1 MKFINIFLDRPRIL
15 FLTLAF
21 ILLSGISSISTLP
34 IQENPELAERWA
46 TVTISYPGA
55 TPERIETQV
64 VDNLENKLREIV
76 ELDIEDLSSVITQGF
91 SETLVE
97 LQQNVPP
104 LLIEEVWSKV
114 QNKIDQ
120 IETPDGVT
128 MLLERSSGPPITVEY
143 IIDWKGEGN
152 TPIIMM
158 SRLAQ
163 QLQKRLSSVPGTEK
177 TAIYG
182 EAEEEIV
189 VEVDSAKMSSLGL
202 TYQEI
207 STAIK
212 SYDNKKPVGVVSD
225 EYSEFLI
232 RLKDNITTP
241 QKIGEIPVKVINQSE
256 IIRLQDIAEVSMQPA
271 NPIED
276 IFLYN
281 GKRVLSVSATGSF
294 SQRVFEYVENV
305 DDQVDKM
312 RLTLPEEFQI
322 ERIYDESI
330 YVSSKFGELIKS
342 FALATFFVLSLSFF
356 FLGIRPGI
364 IVTAILPFS
373 VSLVLLGCRLID
385 LPLHQTSI
393 TGIIIAL
400 GLLIDNG
407 IIVVEDYK
415 YRRSIGLSIRESI
428 NQTLV
433 HISTPLLAAT
443 ATTVFA
449 FMPIVTGEGSSI
461 EFVGGMAL
469 TVIMSIISSLV
480 LALIMVPVLMS
491 YMERIPYFANIN
503 VHEEGYKNQ
512 KILKKYRKFLTWAFD
527 VPRRA
532 ILISISLPLLG
543 FLIFGSIPKDF
554 FPANDRDMFRIHIEL
569 PTNSSSTKT
578 LEKVQEIRNQV
589 IDSNLI
595 ELDKD
600 YWFIGR
606 WMPRV
611 LMNIVGGE
619 EKNGGNNHAQAVFF
633 AKDYYEMIENLP
645 KLSKMLVAQNSDLI
659 IFVDSF
665 QTGPPVFSDIQYSI
679 IGDDENVLRA
689 IGSELELIIN
699 DAPDVSHTKSLAGY
713 SNTNIEFEFNS
724 SNVSLS
730 GKNTELLVNELYAEN
745 NGIVVSSMLDSNKEI
760 PIRVKGIRE
769 SSDIIG
775 NTGYLS
781 IPAKDGIDFI
791 GNYGQA
797 TINKTSSYVTR
808 RNSQRVN
815 QVEGWIWTGTLPHKT
830 EQYLEE
836 KFNEFESN
844 LPPGYSI
851 IVGGEAESR
860 GQSQSQIYSS
870 AIIYLLLITF
880 GLVFALNSFR
890 QTLLILSVAI
900 FSIGLSFLGLKLGQQ
915 NYGFIGTVGALGL
928 IGLSINDSII
938 VLSHIKEKANQVS
951 MTKSDLI
958 EVVIRSTRH
967 IITTSLTTL
976 GGFLPLI
983 FANIFFRPLAW
994 AMSIGVLGATMTAL
1008 LYIPAM
1014 FILLKKIKT

>member
-1 MKFINIFLDRPRIL
+1 MKFINIFLERPRIL

-91 SETLVE
+91 SETIVE
-97 LQQNVPP
+97 LQQSVPP
-104 LLIEEVWSKV
+104 ALIEEVWSKV

-152 TPIIMM
+152 APIIMM

-163 QLQKRLSSVPGTEK
+163 QLQKKLSSVPGTEK

-207 STAIK
+207 SSAIK

-225 EYSEFLI
+225 KYSEFLI
-232 RLKDNITTP
+232 RLKDNITSP

-271 NPIED
+271 SPIED

-281 GKRVLSVSATGSF
+281 GRRVLSVSATGSF
-294 SQRVFEYVENV
+294 SQRVFEYVESV
-305 DDQVDKM
+305 DNQVDKM

-322 ERIYDESI
+322 ERIYDEST

-364 IVTAILPFS
+364 IVTAILPLS

-393 TGIIIAL
+393 TGVIIAL

-415 YRRSIGLSIRESI
+415 YRRSIGLSIKESI

-433 HISTPLLAAT
+433 HISTPLIAAT

-469 TVIMSIISSLV
+469 TVIMSIVSSLL

-527 VPRRA
+527 IPRRA

-543 FLIFGSIPKDF
+543 FLIFTSIPKDF

-578 LEKVQEIRNQV
+578 LERVQEIRQQV

-595 ELDKD
+595 ELDRD

-745 NGIVVSSMLDSNKEI
+745 NGIIVSSMLDSNKEI
-760 PIRVKGIRE
+760 PIRIKGIRE
-769 SSDIIG
+769 SSDITG
-775 NTGYLS
+775 DAGYLS
-781 IPAKDGIDFI
+781 IPTQDGIDFI

-797 TINKTSSYVTR
+797 SINKTSSYVTR

-880 GLVFALNSFR
+880 GLVFALNSFK

-951 MTKSDLI
+951 MTKAELI

-1014 FILLKKIKT
+1014 FILMKKIKT

>member
-781 IPAKDGIDFI
+781 IPYKDGIDFI

-860 GQSQSQIYSS
+860 GQSQSQIFSS

>member
-64 VDNLENKLREIV
+64 VNNLENKLREIV

-104 LLIEEVWSKV
+104 SLIEEVWSKV

>member
-1 MKFINIFLDRPRIL
+1 
-15 FLTLAF
+15 
-21 ILLSGISSISTLP
+21 
-34 IQENPELAERWA
+34 
-46 TVTISYPGA
+46 
-55 TPERIETQV
+55 
-64 VDNLENKLREIV
+64 
-76 ELDIEDLSSVITQGF
+76 
-91 SETLVE
+91 
-97 LQQNVPP
+97 
-104 LLIEEVWSKV
+104 
-114 QNKIDQ
+114 
-120 IETPDGVT
+120 
-128 MLLERSSGPPITVEY
+128 
-143 IIDWKGEGN
+143 
-152 TPIIMM
+152 
-158 SRLAQ
+158 
-163 QLQKRLSSVPGTEK
+163 
-177 TAIYG
+177 
-182 EAEEEIV
+182 
-189 VEVDSAKMSSLGL
+189 
-202 TYQEI
+202 
-207 STAIK
+207 
-212 SYDNKKPVGVVSD
+212 
-225 EYSEFLI
+225 
-232 RLKDNITTP
+232 
-241 QKIGEIPVKVINQSE
+241 
-256 IIRLQDIAEVSMQPA
+256 
-271 NPIED
+271 
-276 IFLYN
+276 
-281 GKRVLSVSATGSF
+281 
-294 SQRVFEYVENV
+294 
-305 DDQVDKM
+305 
-312 RLTLPEEFQI
+312 
-322 ERIYDESI
+322 
-330 YVSSKFGELIKS
+330 
-342 FALATFFVLSLSFF
+342 
-356 FLGIRPGI
+356 
-364 IVTAILPFS
+364 
-373 VSLVLLGCRLID
+373 
-385 LPLHQTSI
+385 
-393 TGIIIAL
+393 
-400 GLLIDNG
+400 
-407 IIVVEDYK
+407 
-415 YRRSIGLSIRESI
+415 
-428 NQTLV
+428 
-433 HISTPLLAAT
+433 
-443 ATTVFA
+443 
-449 FMPIVTGEGSSI
+449 
-461 EFVGGMAL
+461 
-469 TVIMSIISSLV
+469 MSIISSLV

-503 VHEEGYKNQ
+503 VHEEGYKNE

-527 VPRRA
+527 IPRRA

-578 LEKVQEIRNQV
+578 LERAQEIRQQV

-633 AKDYYEMIENLP
+633 AKDYFEMIENLP

-665 QTGPPVFSDIQYSI
+665 QSGPPVFSDIQYSI

-745 NGIVVSSMLDSNKEI
+745 NGIIVSSMLDSNKEI
-760 PIRVKGIRE
+760 PIRIKGIRD
-769 SSDIIG
+769 SSDITG
-775 NTGYLS
+775 DTGYLS
-781 IPAKDGIDFI
+781 IPTRDGIDFI

-836 KFNEFESN
+836 KFNEFERN

-880 GLVFALNSFR
+880 GLVFALNSFK